1 MLSNYH
7 SSEGAEYIIYGKN
20 LSSGLMPYSRRSFL
34 KQYDKDVDDSSTWC
48 KFIEFNNLARY
59 Y

>member
-1 MLSNYH
+1 VQPGVDMLSNYH

-34 KQYDKDVDDSSTWC
+34 KQYDKDVDDSST
-48 KFIEFNNLARY
+48 
-59 Y
+59 